1 MRWLKFSAGGQ
12 TSWGLVEGDEVI
24 TVSGDPLSDWQRTTR
39 RHALNDVKIELP
51 LIPRT
56 FYCVGLNYLKHL
68 KEAADKRGEV
78 PNVPERPEI
87 GYRAQNAL
95 IAHDE
100 DVVIPASATEKVHYE
115 GELVV
120 VIGKKAKHLAA
131 ANALDCVLG
140 YTIGNDV
147 SERTWQ
153 KADRSLWRS
162 KNSDTFKPMGPWIET
177 DVDLD
182 AMETVVRVNGKETN
196 RFHTNEMIFGIV
208 PFLVELTRY
217 FTLWPGDVIWMGTDG
232 ASPDLKDSDVVEI
245 EITGIGTL
253 RNRFVREK
261 VRSLANAFTMRS
273 SCAGPLRCHQLNS
286 RRYTCHRRR
295 NPWSFR

>member
-1 MRWLKFSAGGQ
+1 MRWLKFTASGK
-12 TSWGLVEGDEVI
+12 TSWGIVEGDRVI
-24 TVSGDPLSDWQRTTR
+24 AVDGDPFAGWQRTSR
-39 RHALNDVKIELP
+39 MLPLSEVKIELP

-78 PNVPERPEI
+78 PAVPDRPEI

-100 DVVIPASATEKVHYE
+100 EVVIPSFATDKIHYE

-120 VIGKKAKHLAA
+120 VIGRKVKHLTEQ
-131 ANALDCVLG
+131 NAMDCVFG

-147 SERTWQ
+147 SERSWQ
-153 KADRSLWRS
+153 KEDRSLWRS
-162 KNSDTFKPMGPWIET
+162 KNADTFKPMGPWIET
-177 DVDLD
+177 EADLEK
-182 AMETVVRVNGKETN
+182 METIVRVNGKETN
-196 RFHTNEMIFGIV
+196 RFATADMIFGVV

-232 ASPDLKDSDVVEI
+232 ASPDIKHGDVVEV
-245 EITGIGTL
+245 EITGVGTL
-253 RNRFVREK
+253 RNRFVREE
-261 VRSLANAFTMRS
+261 R
-273 SCAGPLRCHQLNS
+273 
-286 RRYTCHRRR
+286 
-295 NPWSFR
+295 